1 MKSII
6 VASIHG
12 CQKCE
17 MLKAMSPETESVLL
31 DPAEII
37 PFASKVGISSLPFVI
52 TVGEPH
58 ELSKILELK

>member
-31 DPAEII
+31 DPADII
-37 PFASKVGISSLPFVI
+37 PFASKIGITSLPFVI

-58 ELSKILELK
+58 ELDKLLKMK